1 MRVTSHRHIPRRL
14 VELVPNKRVV
24 EIGEFETKDAAL
36 RGEMKITIELLEK
49 DGGAEVVGVH
59 EGLPP
64 GLSVA
69 DNEMGWRMAL
79 EKLASFVT
87 TSPRAG

>member
-1 MRVTSHRHIPRRL
+1 
-14 VELVPNKRVV
+14 VPNKRLV
-24 EIGEFETKDAAL
+24 EIDEFETKNPAL
-36 RGEMKITIELLEK
+36 RGEMKVTIELFKKERRRR
-49 DGGAEVVGVH
+49 AEVVGVH

-64 GLSVA
+64 GLSGRA

-87 TSPRAG
+87 ASLRAG